1 MTPFSIDPAWYERY
15 WLRER
20 PAAPRQPLAD
30 SLLARARQAA
40 RLLRGAPAADAAR
53 SQMCSARPMPVYV
66 HTA

>member
-1 MTPFSIDPAWYERY
+1 MTPFSVDPAWYERY

-20 PAAPRQPLAD
+20 PAPSRQQLAD

-40 RLLRGAPAADAAR
+40 RGLRQTPAADTAHR
-53 SQMCSARPMPVYV
+53 QSCPVRPMPVYV